1 MSRKKPWGLTRMV
14 LIAAAMLGAGLFIHP
29 VTALGEDLG
38 ENELT
43 GWRGVYETGDQQYF
57 VEFDYDGTANVMI
70 PVHKMPSGWFV
81 QRGQNDWMTPMDDLR
96 VLRWYAAADPGN
108 LKSLLG
114 TSGNVAS
121 LSVIFPSGAVGYTQD
136 LLRQFARLHVNPETF
151 GGPDI
156 PPGSVPLP
164 LLDGGVLHVD
174 TLSNDNTLSQCEP
187 GQMPAQLQWLL
198 GRSGAGK

>member
-1 MSRKKPWGLTRMV
+1 MTKKKPWGLTRMV
-14 LIAAAMLGAGLFIHP
+14 VIAAAMLGAGLFIHP

-57 VEFDYDGTANVMI
+57 VEFDYDGTADVMI
-70 PVHKMPSGWFV
+70 PVHKMPAGWFV
-81 QRGQNDWMTPMDDLR
+81 QRGENDWMTPMDDLR

-121 LSVIFPSGAVGYTQD
+121 LSVIFPSGAVGYTQVF
-136 LLRQFARLHVNPETF
+136 LKALTRLHVNPETF

-156 PPGSVPLP
+156 PPGSVPLAM
-164 LLDGGVLHVD
+164 LDGGVLHVD

-198 GRSGAGK
+198 GRSRAGK